1 VGQVASCYTLL
12 TVAVAGREYK
22 VLYADLASPL
32 LTCDTF
38 LVHETKVANTYYA
51 VGDYSLMHLCSN
63 CFEQYQESLKAPWLL
78 VNAQVKRLFATED
91 PDVAEWQEGR

>member
-1 VGQVASCYTLL
+1 MFSY
-12 TVAVAGREYK
+12 
-22 VLYADLASPL
+22 
-32 LTCDTF
+32 
-38 LVHETKVANTYYA
+38 
-51 VGDYSLMHLCSN
+51 